1 MRNLTVNGSAVFHPA
16 DVWRAG
22 PRAPASVA
30 PAIRQ
35 ARRAPPPIHP
45 NRTFASPRRHPTQR
59 HETMP
64 PGPRPDIPPLKEA
77 FQQFMR
83 LLRLIRPYW
92 SSLLKGMVLA
102 LALGVLGMATPYLSK
117 LLIDEVYPTGN
128 LRMMHVLV
136 LGILAVSVGSAVMG
150 GIRFYFTTFVTSRLA
165 NAASLLFFNHL
176 QHLRVRFFDEHRV
189 GEVVSRFADVRS
201 ALNTVA
207 RVFETLFVNSAY
219 LLLVPPVMFLLQW
232 KLAVVSMIAI
242 PITVAITTLSARMLR
257 GYWKRAAEAYA
268 DLGAY
273 QVEVLSHIRTLKTM
287 AAEHTVYDRA
297 SRSIQG
303 AMQVQLKAAA
313 WGQAATAMNTAAQAL
328 GTAVFTWYGWI
339 LIVRGEMTLGTY
351 IAFSAYVGYLL
362 TPLTQITGLFS
373 DFQQSA
379 VNLGRMFEYLDSPTE
394 QDPTLA
400 YEPRPPLQ
408 TVVRGNIGM
417 RGVCFG
423 YSSARE
429 VLHEVDV
436 SFPRGAVTSIVG
448 TSGAG
453 KSSLLRLIMRM
464 EEPSAGEVLVDGK
477 PIGSIS
483 IPDLRRQ
490 VTVVWQEFAMM
501 QGTIWDNLTLGATD
515 PSRARVDDAVR
526 LCQLEPLIRDLPH
539 GYDTSVGEWG
549 STLSGG
555 QRQRLALAR
564 ALIRDAPVL
573 LLDEATSNVDMQTE
587 NEILRGLFARME
599 GKTVIYVTHRVQTA
613 ALADQIVV
621 VEAGRVVAVGP
632 HAELMQNSET
642 YRRLQGGGM
651 DDARRMRAAPK
662 TT

>member
-1 MRNLTVNGSAVFHPA
+1 
-16 DVWRAG
+16 
-22 PRAPASVA
+22 
-30 PAIRQ
+30 
-35 ARRAPPPIHP
+35 
-45 NRTFASPRRHPTQR
+45 
-59 HETMP
+59 MP
-64 PGPRPDIPPLKEA
+64 PGPRAEIPPLKEA

-92 SSLLKGMVLA
+92 SSLFKGIVLA
-102 LALGVLGMATPYLSK
+102 LVLGVLGMATPYLSK

-128 LRMMHVLV
+128 LSLMHVLV
-136 LGILAVSVGSAVMG
+136 LGILALSVGSSVMG
-150 GIRFYFTTFVTSRLA
+150 AIRFYFTTFVTSRLA
-165 NAASLLFFNHL
+165 NASSLLFFNHL

-207 RVFETLFVNSAY
+207 RVFETLFVNAAY

-232 KLAVVSMIAI
+232 KLALVSLVTI
-242 PITVAITTLSARMLR
+242 PVTVAITTASARMLR
-257 GYWKRAAEAYA
+257 RYWKRAAEAYA
-268 DLGAY
+268 ELGAY
-273 QVEVLSHIRTLKTM
+273 QVEVLSHIRTLKTL
-287 AAEHTVYDRA
+287 AAEHTVYGKA
-297 SRSIQG
+297 SRAIQS
-303 AMQVQLKAAA
+303 ALQVQLKAAA
-313 WGQAATAMNTAAQAL
+313 WSQVATAMNAAASAL
-328 GTAVFTWYGWI
+328 GTAVFTWYGWV

-351 IAFSAYVGYLL
+351 IAFSAYVGYLY
-362 TPLTQITGLFS
+362 TPLTQITGLFA

-400 YEPRPPLQ
+400 YLPQPPLE
-408 TVVRGNIGM
+408 TVVRGDIRM
-417 RGVCFG
+417 HGVCFG

-436 SFPRGAVTSIVG
+436 SFPLGAVTSIVG
-448 TSGAG
+448 PSGAG

-464 EEPSAGEVLVDGK
+464 EEPSAGEVCVDGA
-477 PIGSIS
+477 PVSAIS

-490 VTVVWQEFAMM
+490 VTVVWQEFSLM

-526 LCQLEPLIRDLPH
+526 LCQLEPLVRDLPH

-549 STLSGG
+549 ATLSGG
-555 QRQRLALAR
+555 QRQRMALAR

-573 LLDEATSNVDMQTE
+573 LLDEATSNVDMHTE

-632 HAELMQNSET
+632 HAELMQNSDA
-642 YRRLQGGGM
+642 YRRLQGGGAE
-651 DDARRMRAAPK
+651 DPRRMRAAP
-662 TT
+662 TTT